1 MANAPGGLPP
11 PPVSAQSGEKTD
23 AEKQASIEEVRAI
36 FERLKRV
43 LKQIALYRHMK
54 ERYTEYLEPVYL
66 ALTDFLKRHGSLS
79 LKVEALG
86 FKFESVLVFEDDN
99 RENNMVYPFWQM
111 GVRLFMFK
119 KGLSQ
124 DELLRFLMLPLR
136 DESAAVAELDI
147 LTQLWREDFRFI
159 EYIVIENFQVMPDED
174 AEEVE
179 IEVDKVV
186 AYLYRQL
193 QSNSE
198 DYMRF
203 ARVTLDDFELE
214 LNNVD
219 QVRGLVVQGV
229 TASTKDVS
237 KAQTMIHHDHQV
249 VFQKM
254 VMILFQVLEMGT
266 TQDNIEDVTQAFV
279 QLLDVLIFKEDFST
293 IVGLTQQFDLA
304 PQKSFLDEAQKEQI
318 VACGQVFKTKMG
330 ETQRLQ
336 MLGQYLNARVPED
349 AESIQSY
356 LICLGETAIDRIMN
370 ILEVVEIAE
379 NRTLLT
385 QVLAEVGKNKV
396 DVFAKHFS
404 DPESTLIKDMLDVID
419 RIDPP
424 NKFDL
429 FAQVLSHPSPVLRM
443 EVLQTIG
450 RNPSKECFEYIKK
463 TVVHSDDQQLRNVA
477 IRALPNYDKAMSLPM
492 VMDMIED
499 TKLLM
504 KKELAERKAVFGAVG
519 QMKAKETNAFLK
531 TILTTKR
538 GLLVNKGLEEM
549 KGLAIEAFEH
559 APSMTGLQI
568 LAQVAQD
575 KKQQSIEIRTK
586 ANKAAL
592 IVKSKLLGKK

>member
-1 MANAPGGLPP
+1 MANAPGDLQPP
-11 PPVSAQSGEKTD
+11 PGTVKGGGANERDKE
-23 AEKQASIEEVRAI
+23 AAIAEVRAI

-54 ERYTEYLEPVYL
+54 ERYSEYLEPVYL
-66 ALTDFLKRHGSLS
+66 ALVDFLKRHGTLS

-86 FKFESVLVFEDDN
+86 FKYESALVFEDDN

-124 DELLRFLMLPLR
+124 EELLRFLMLPLR
-136 DESAAVAELDI
+136 DDSAAVAELDI
-147 LTQLWREDFRFI
+147 LTQLWRADFRHI
-159 EYIVIENFQVMPDED
+159 EYIVIENFQVLPDED

-203 ARVTLDDFELE
+203 ARVTVDDFDLE

-229 TASTKDVS
+229 TASSADVS
-237 KAQTMIHHDHQV
+237 KAQTMIHHEQQV

-254 VMILFQVLEMGT
+254 VLILFQVLEIGT
-266 TQDNIEDVTQAFV
+266 TQENFEDISQAFV
-279 QLLDVLIFKEDFST
+279 QLLDVLIFKEDYAT
-293 IVGLTQQFDLA
+293 IVSLTEQFDLA
-304 PQKSFLDEAQKEQI
+304 PRKSYLDEAQKEQI
-318 VACGQVFKTKMG
+318 AACGQMFKTKMA

-336 MLGQYLNARVPED
+336 MLGQYLNARIPED
-349 AESIQSY
+349 AESIQAY
-356 LICLGETAIDRIMN
+356 LVCLGETAIDRIMAM
-370 ILEVVEIAE
+370 LEGVELPE
-379 NRTLLT
+379 NRSLLT
-385 QVLAEVGKNKV
+385 EVLAKVGENKV
-396 DVFAKHFS
+396 DTFAQHFS
-404 DPESTLIKDMLDVID
+404 DPESTLIKDMLEVVD

-424 NKFDL
+424 NKFEL
-429 FAQVLSHPSPVLRM
+429 FAKVLSHPSPVLRM

-463 TVVHSDDQQLRNVA
+463 TVTHSEDLQLRNVA
-477 IRALPNYDKAMSLPM
+477 IRALPNYDKEMALPM
-492 VMDMIED
+492 ILDMIQD
-499 TKLLM
+499 IKLLM
-504 KKELAERKAVFGAVG
+504 KKELPERKAIFAAVG
-519 QMKAKETNAFLK
+519 KIKAKETNAFLK
-531 TILTTKR
+531 QVLTTKR
-538 GLLVNKGLEEM
+538 GLLAQKGVEEM
-549 KGLAIEAFEH
+549 KELAIEAFEH
-559 APSMTGLQI
+559 APSMAGLQL

-575 KKQQSIEIRTK
+575 KKKQSTEIRVK
-586 ANKAAL
+586 ANRAAL
-592 IVKSKLLGKK
+592 IVKSKLLGK